1 MKQTL
6 GLASLLILAFLV
18 RSPIFANPILKQ
30 SGDNA
35 PLGVWLWSKVDYK
48 DTINVKIT
56 REKDHWSVRVDDE
69 PVIPIKTKQQISFL
83 LPNGQSFSGALV
95 SNNTIAGTWF
105 QPNAEIGSY
114 MKMATLV
121 NFKSSAENE
130 WQGNV
135 HLQPRPYH
143 LFLDIF
149 EDKNGDVK
157 AAIRNPQTNDM
168 LGSRIFDVQYL
179 GDEGKVQNWQLLAKR
194 RNQEIAIP
202 LIYAD
207 NQTITLEHTRVPKTA
222 IFYKAKKSEL
232 EKYYS
237 RTPSDQ
243 AIEHQSVT
251 QLNDGWN
258 VANAVD
264 AGFDG
269 KILNK
274 LVDKLVNT
282 DPRARAPQLL
292 HSLLVSYKGQ
302 LVIEEYFYG
311 HKSSDVHDTRSLG
324 KVFGSMLVGAAQQ
337 QGFKIDA
344 SYLPL
349 PEIFKQN
356 GLDLPSNKSGINL
369 GHFLTHT
376 SGLDASENQQS
387 LGSEERLMALQN
399 EDLWLYTAKLPVL
412 HPPGKRFAYASAS
425 ANMVGASIE
434 QVTKES
440 VHAFFHKSIA
450 KPLGFSPYHWN
461 LTSNDKPYLGGG
473 VYMRPRDIVKLGAV
487 YAAGG
492 RWNGRQIIP
501 EQWVQYSTQAKIKVT
516 AETTGLSPEEFSNNY
531 SESNQAYIWQI
542 DSIVV
547 SDKTYTSYTASGNGG
562 QMLIVVPGL
571 ELAIGFTGGNYRMY
585 GVWGRWRQQI
595 VGDYLIPA
603 LTN

>member
-1 MKQTL
+1 MKQTH
-6 GLASLLILAFLV
+6 GLALLLILAFLV
-18 RSPIFANPILKQ
+18 RSPILANPLLKQ
-30 SGDNA
+30 SVDNA
-35 PLGVWLWSKVDYK
+35 PLGVWLWSKADYK

-56 REKDHWSVRVDDE
+56 RANDRWSMRVDDE
-69 PVIPIKTKQQISFL
+69 PVIATKAKGQIGFS
-83 LPNGQSFSGALV
+83 LPNGQSFIGSLL

-105 QPNAEIGSY
+105 QPNADIGYYS
-114 MKMATLV
+114 KMATLV
-121 NFKSSAENE
+121 TFTSSADKE

-149 EDKNGDVK
+149 EDENGAVK
-157 AAIRNPQTNDM
+157 AAVRNPQRNDM
-168 LGSRIFDVQYL
+168 LGARVFDFQYL
-179 GDEGKVQNWQLLAKR
+179 SDEDKVQNWQLFAKG

-207 NQTITLEHTRVPKTA
+207 NKTITLEHSLVPKTA
-222 IFYKAKKSEL
+222 VFYKAKKSEL

-237 RTPSDQ
+237 RTRSDQ
-243 AIEHQSVT
+243 AIQYQSVK
-251 QLNDGWN
+251 QLDDGWN

-269 KILNK
+269 EILNK
-274 LVDKLVNT
+274 LVDKLANA

-311 HKSSDVHDTRSLG
+311 HKTSDVHDTRSLG

-337 QGFKIDA
+337 KGFKIDA

-349 PEIFKQN
+349 PKIFKQN
-356 GLDLPSNKSGINL
+356 NLDLPSNKSGINL
-369 GHFLTHT
+369 GHFLTYT
-376 SGLDASENQQS
+376 SGLDAAENQQS
-387 LGSEERLMALQN
+387 LGSEDRLMALQN

-425 ANMVGASIE
+425 ANMVGAAIE
-434 QVTKES
+434 QVTKQS
-440 VHAFFHKSIA
+440 VHAFFHESIG

-461 LTSNDKPYLGGG
+461 LAPNDKPYLGGG

-487 YAAGG
+487 YAADG
-492 RWNGRQIIP
+492 RWNGQQIVS
-501 EQWVQYSTQAKIKVT
+501 EQWVQYSTQAKIEVT

-531 SESNQAYIWQI
+531 SESNQAYIWQV

-547 SDKTYTSYTASGNGG
+547 SDKNYTSYTASGNGG
-562 QMLIVVPGL
+562 QMLIVVPEL

-595 VGDYLIPA
+595 VGDFLIPA
-603 LTN
+603 LIN